1 MKPPS
6 KKPLIDGIDRRDAL
20 LFTALASALALAGCG
35 GGSDG
40 TVAGVTSG
48 GTGSFATGA
57 ITGFGSIIVGA
68 IRFDDSKAISVLDVD
83 DDNTDL
89 RGQLKLG
96 MVVRVKGKPKVGSS
110 ADAETIEVR
119 SELLGP
125 VSRIDANTLK
135 VLEQTVKVT
144 ATTFFD
150 NGLAGLASL
159 ALNDIVE
166 VHGFVDSV
174 NNVITAT
181 RIERKTP
188 ASVKAFKLQGHIRA
202 LTATTFQIGDLVISF
217 ASLIPSS
224 LILTNGLMVRVR
236 LEATLNAGARK
247 ARKIR
252 AVELELQDR
261 DEAEVE
267 GTITAFTSSSQFSV
281 NGLAVRLRL
290 EATLNAG
297 TRKAVKIRA
306 VELEVQ
312 DRDEAKVEG
321 TITGFTSSSQFS
333 VNGLAVDASAAEAP
347 AGLKPGDRVEV
358 EGRLVKGVLIAKK
371 VELEVEND
379 LLKFE
384 LHGTVG
390 SLNTTA
396 RTFAVRG
403 VTVDFSAAQFSN
415 GTATN
420 LVDNVRVE
428 VKGVV
433 SADGTQLRATRI
445 AFE

>member
-1 MKPPS
+1 MKQPS
-6 KKPLIDGIDRRDAL
+6 KKPLIEGIDRRDAL

-40 TVAGVTSG
+40 SSNVAGVTSG
-48 GTGSFATGA
+48 GTGSFSTGA

-125 VSRIDANTLK
+125 VDSIDAGARTLV
-135 VLEQTVKVT
+135 VLGQTVVVT
-144 ATTFFD
+144 PTTFFEES
-150 NGLAGLASL
+150 LSLPTLRASEL
-159 ALNDIVE
+159 VE
-166 VHGFVDSV
+166 VHGFV
-174 NNVITAT
+174 NPATNVMTAT
-181 RIERKTP
+181 RIERKTL
-188 ASVKAFKLQGHIRA
+188 ASVKAFKLQGTVRA
-202 LTATTFQIGDLVISF
+202 LTATTFQIGDLVINF
-217 ASLIPSS
+217 ASVVPTS
-224 LILTNGLMVRVR
+224 LTLTNGLLVRVR
-236 LEATLNAGARK
+236 LEPTLGTGVRK
-247 ARKIR
+247 AVKIR

-281 NGLAVRLRL
+281 NGLAV
-290 EATLNAG
+290 
-297 TRKAVKIRA
+297 
-306 VELEVQ
+306 
-312 DRDEAKVEG
+312 
-321 TITGFTSSSQFS
+321 
-333 VNGLAVDASAAEAP
+333 DASGATVP
-347 AGLKPGDRVEV
+347 PGLKLGDRIEV
-358 EGRLVKGVLIAKK
+358 EGKLVNGVLVAKK
-371 VELEVEND
+371 VELENEND
-379 LLKFE
+379 PLKFE

-390 SLNTTA
+390 SLTA
-396 RTFAVRG
+396 TTFAVRG
-403 VTVDFSAAQFSN
+403 VTVNFSAATQFSN
-415 GTATN
+415 GAAAN
-420 LVDNVRVE
+420 LIDNVRVE

>member
-1 MKPPS
+1 MKHPS
-6 KKPLIDGIDRRDAL
+6 KKPMIEGLDRISHIDRRDAL

-40 TVAGVTSG
+40 SSNVAGVTSG
-48 GTGSFATGA
+48 GTGSFATGT
-57 ITGFGSIIVGA
+57 ITGFGSIIVGGV
-68 IRFDDSKAISVLDVD
+68 RFDDSKAISILDVD

-96 MVVRVKGKPKVGSS
+96 MVVRVKGKPKSGVS

-125 VSRIDANTLK
+125 VSRIDATTLT
-135 VLEQTVKVT
+135 VLGQTVMLT
-144 ATTFFD
+144 ATTFFGE
-150 NGLAGLASL
+150 GLANLA
-159 ALNDIVE
+159 ALTVNDIVE

-181 RIERKTP
+181 RIERKTL
-188 ASVKAFKLQGHIRA
+188 ANVKAFKLQGTARA
-202 LTATTFQIGDLVISF
+202 LTAATFQIGDLVISF
-217 ASLIPSS
+217 ASVVPAS
-224 LILTNGLMVRVR
+224 LTLTNGLLVRVR
-236 LEATLNAGARK
+236 LEPTL
-247 ARKIR
+247 
-252 AVELELQDR
+252 
-261 DEAEVE
+261 
-267 GTITAFTSSSQFSV
+267 GTGV
-281 NGLAVRLRL
+281 
-290 EATLNAG
+290 
-297 TRKAVKIRA
+297 RKAVKIRT

-321 TITGFTSSSQFS
+321 TITAFTSTNQFS
-333 VNGLAVDASAAEAP
+333 VNGLTVDASGAEAP
-347 AGLKPGDRVEV
+347 AGLKRGDLVEV
-358 EGRLVKGVLIAKK
+358 EGKLVNGVLVAKK

-379 LLKFE
+379 PLKFE

-390 SLNTTA
+390 SLTATT
-396 RTFAVRG
+396 FVVRD
-403 VTVDFSAAQFSN
+403 VTVNFSNAQFNNGAASN
-415 GTATN
+415 LRDA
-420 LVDNVRVE
+420 VRVE

>member
-40 TVAGVTSG
+40 SGNVAGVTSG
-48 GTGSFATGA
+48 GTGSFSTGA

-89 RGQLKLG
+89 RGQLRLG

-125 VSRIDANTLK
+125 VDSIDAGARTLV
-135 VLEQTVKVT
+135 VLGQTVVVT
-144 ATTFFD
+144 PTTFFEES
-150 NGLAGLASL
+150 LSLPTLRASEL
-159 ALNDIVE
+159 VE
-166 VHGFVDSV
+166 VHGFV
-174 NNVITAT
+174 NPATNVMTAT
-181 RIERKTP
+181 RIERKTL
-188 ASVKAFKLQGHIRA
+188 ASVKAFKLQGTVRA
-202 LTATTFQIGDLVISF
+202 LTATTFQIGDLVINF
-217 ASLIPSS
+217 ASVVPTS
-224 LILTNGLMVRVR
+224 LTLTNGLLVRVR
-236 LEATLNAGARK
+236 LEPTLGTGVRK
-247 ARKIR
+247 AVKIR

-281 NGLAVRLRL
+281 NGLPVNASGAAVP
-290 EATLNAG
+290 T
-297 TRKAVKIRA
+297 
-306 VELEVQ
+306 
-312 DRDEAKVEG
+312 
-321 TITGFTSSSQFS
+321 
-333 VNGLAVDASAAEAP
+333 
-347 AGLKPGDRVEV
+347 GLKPGDRVEV
-358 EGRLVKGVLIAKK
+358 EGKLVNGVLVARK
-371 VELEVEND
+371 VALEDESD
-379 LLKFE
+379 PLKFE

-396 RTFAVRG
+396 KTFVLRG
-403 VTVDFSAAQFSN
+403 VTVDFSDAQFNN
-415 GTATN
+415 GTASN
-420 LVDNVRVE
+420 LRDAVRVE

-433 SADGTQLRATRI
+433 AAGGTQLKAIRI